1 MSLLDTIKGFFGG
14 ETAEH
19 GPSSRMHVIDT
30 SGITVNGG
38 RERLSP
44 RQQFAMVQDLAAF
57 AQKENIRAC
66 AILEGRPL
74 REVADRSEYKGM
86 QVFYAERD
94 EQATEMAYDMARKH
108 RGALLITQNRELESR
123 ATAAGIPL
131 LRISTLRKAIDD
143 NGARSD
149 SSRGGGR
156 GRGGRRSSRSRRGGG
171 GEERSQRP
179 RRNQRNPEDKPKEQP
194 AREAKDGV
202 SDLIDLV

>member
-1 MSLLDTIKGFFGG
+1 MSLLDTIKGIFAG
-14 ETAEH
+14 ETAER

-30 SGITVNGG
+30 SGITANGG

-57 AQKENIRAC
+57 AQKEDIRAC

-86 QVFYAERD
+86 QVFYAERA
-94 EQATEMAYDMARKH
+94 EQATEMAYAMARKH

-131 LRISTLRKAIDD
+131 LRVSTLRKAIDD
-143 NGARSD
+143 NGSRSD
-149 SSRGGGR
+149 SGR

-179 RRNQRNPEDKPKEQP
+179 RRNQRKPEDKPKEQP